1 MEKVFFTMEV
11 MEMKGKDILANGRIT
26 LNMVE
31 VNFYPKIIHLSML
44 VNGKMGKS
52 LMFVGFFEFMFPF

>member
-1 MEKVFFTMEV
+1 MEKVFFTMEL
-11 MEMKGKDILANGRIT
+11 MEMKEKDILANGRIT

-31 VNFYPKIIHLSML
+31 VDFYPKIIHLSML

-52 LMFVGFFEFMFPF
+52 LIFVRFFEFMFSF